1 MAELT
6 SSTRDAA
13 RRLGVSDT
21 PMHKAER
28 TGRIAREPD
37 GQWDITKTRAR
48 LLETVDPQR
57 SLASSRSRRM
67 GANAAPA
74 DDVTEGSALPPLM
87 GQAYLRKER
96 RCLAERGAQRHCP
109 MKKSHAHLDSFE
121 VAPSR
126 DRPRSGHVKP
136 AIHLDHLSGDEA
148 RHLRGCQE
156 KIGPN
161 AFLNGAD
168 PPHGRELD

>member
-1 MAELT
+1 MRIIKKIFFNKFNLVGPLFRGPRT
-6 SSTRDAA
+6 
-13 RRLGVSDT
+13 LGFSVKQAFQPFGVEPHHQS
-21 PMHKAER
+21 
-28 TGRIAREPD
+28 RI
-37 GQWDITKTRAR
+37 ICNVT
-48 LLETVDPQR
+48 LL
-57 SLASSRSRRM
+57 
-67 GANAAPA
+67 
-74 DDVTEGSALPPLM
+74 
-87 GQAYLRKER
+87 
-96 RCLAERGAQRHCP
+96 
-109 MKKSHAHLDSFE
+109 
-121 VAPSR
+121 SR